1 MCIFRAPSPPP
12 VAMPSAPPIK
22 TRSNEIAKS
31 APLPTKKELVDPDE
45 VKGVEFGSTRKK
57 ETPGTVKKGAK
68 ALRIPINIGAGTGSG
83 GGTPNV

>member
-1 MCIFRAPSPPP
+1 MCFNNSPDPPTPNAPPP
-12 VAMPSAPPIK
+12 IMGRNPDLTS
-22 TRSNEIAKS
+22 SS
-31 APLPTKKELVDPDE
+31 DLPTKKELVDPDE

>member
-1 MCIFRAPSPPP
+1 MPKAPQPT
-12 VAMPSAPPIK
+12 ALPSAPPIK
-22 TRSNEIAKS
+22 SRSNQVATS
-31 APLPTKKELVDPDE
+31 AALPTKKELVDPDE

-68 ALRIPINIGAGTGSG
+68 ALRIPINIGTGTGTG